1 MDRFGSRRVWVNS
14 QRGCLILR
22 HPKSYL
28 PTHSVIHKSAIRVLA
43 IFADA
48 SRTGYAEAK
57 ILVFHAS
64 ACRRWMQAAQATMQG
79 KSKRLPQ
86 GRKYLNALKNRTNG
100 TNYENAKTPRR
111 RRGVLLSGDQIFV
124 TILMPGPMVD
134 AVTQDLMY
142 WPFAAAGLALMIAP
156 MSAL

>member
-1 MDRFGSRRVWVNS
+1 MRFRPLPKQDLTSRSCFYHTTTARTCKWP
-14 QRGCLILR
+14 QTQK
-22 HPKSYL
+22 HPA
-28 PTHSVIHKSAIRVLA
+28 H
-43 IFADA
+43 
-48 SRTGYAEAK
+48 
-57 ILVFHAS
+57 
-64 ACRRWMQAAQATMQG
+64 
-79 KSKRLPQ
+79 
-86 GRKYLNALKNRTNG
+86 
-100 TNYENAKTPRR
+100 

>member
-1 MDRFGSRRVWVNS
+1 
-14 QRGCLILR
+14 
-22 HPKSYL
+22 
-28 PTHSVIHKSAIRVLA
+28 
-43 IFADA
+43 
-48 SRTGYAEAK
+48 
-57 ILVFHAS
+57 
-64 ACRRWMQAAQATMQG
+64 MQAAQATVQD

-100 TNYENAKTPRR
+100 TNYENAKTPRL
-111 RRGVLLSGDQIFV
+111 RRGVLLSGNQIFV

>member
-1 MDRFGSRRVWVNS
+1 
-14 QRGCLILR
+14 
-22 HPKSYL
+22 
-28 PTHSVIHKSAIRVLA
+28 
-43 IFADA
+43 
-48 SRTGYAEAK
+48 
-57 ILVFHAS
+57 
-64 ACRRWMQAAQATMQG
+64 MQAAQATVQG

-111 RRGVLLSGDQIFV
+111 RRGILMSGDQIFV

>member
-1 MDRFGSRRVWVNS
+1 
-14 QRGCLILR
+14 
-22 HPKSYL
+22 
-28 PTHSVIHKSAIRVLA
+28 
-43 IFADA
+43 
-48 SRTGYAEAK
+48 
-57 ILVFHAS
+57 
-64 ACRRWMQAAQATMQG
+64 MQAAQATLRQRYWIMSSVFSTAMQAAQATVQG

-100 TNYENAKTPRR
+100 TNYENAKTPRF

>member
-1 MDRFGSRRVWVNS
+1 MSMTSRA
-14 QRGCLILR
+14 
-22 HPKSYL
+22 H
-28 PTHSVIHKSAIRVLA
+28 
-43 IFADA
+43 A
-48 SRTGYAEAK
+48 SD
-57 ILVFHAS
+57 ILVDVLYHVPP
-64 ACRRWMQAAQATMQG
+64 AAAT
-79 KSKRLPQ
+79 
-86 GRKYLNALKNRTNG
+86 AAD
-100 TNYENAKTPRR
+100 EKTPRR